1 MSAIAD
7 RGGIPSPERGRGVG
21 ESMARQ
27 EQPPHLRINAKRLRR
42 DMTGAE
48 RRLWNVLRAHRL
60 EGVGFRRQMPIAGY
74 IVDFAAPAHRV
85 IVELD
90 GSQHGEISGLRADR
104 RRDRRLEELG
114 WTVLRFWNVDVMN
127 ELDGVCRRIL
137 VECRSQGTGY
147 EASGAIRGE
156 RT

>member
-1 MSAIAD
+1 MSGLEWGQGA
-7 RGGIPSPERGRGVG
+7 GQG
-21 ESMARQ
+21 MARQ
-27 EQPPHLRINAKRLRR
+27 EQATRLRTNAKRLRK

-60 EGVGFRRQMPIAGY
+60 EGIGFRRQMPIAGY

-90 GSQHGEISGLRADR
+90 GSQHGEINGLRADR
-104 RRDRRLEELG
+104 RRDLRLEELG

-137 VECRSQGTGY
+137 VECQSKGTGH
-147 EASGAIRGE
+147 EPSGAIRENGHE
-156 RT
+156 